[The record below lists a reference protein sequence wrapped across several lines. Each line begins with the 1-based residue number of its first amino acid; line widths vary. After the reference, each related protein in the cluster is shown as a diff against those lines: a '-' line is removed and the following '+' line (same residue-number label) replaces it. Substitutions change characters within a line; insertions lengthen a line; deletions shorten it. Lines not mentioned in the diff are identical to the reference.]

1 MSLERG
7 SHLYSNTWQQIIL
20 FLLIIIGSS
29 IFVSSAILS
38 IRKSAFERQ
47 LEELAERKRR
57 RLGVRTLSFSLS
69 KRRAS
74 IGNQREAAVAS
85 GAVRGNPIQDT
96 DHEAEYRPTFVARVR
111 TGSMNDLKRPEEIPN
126 GDADPGHEEATPGHI
141 TFGDEP
147 RPLRQTTSQIQPLQR
162 RRSFLSG
169 NSGVA
174 AHSMANHPRNA
185 QPVLH
190 RNEEEPD
197 EHNRSRSGSLAKL
210 NKYFD
215 SIGGLIGRNSQFHHL
230 TEKERRALGGIEY
243 DAICVLSWL
252 VPIYFVLFQLFGAIG
267 VGAWLQINRPNTAY
281 ANGLIFHPLPRREL
295 TNRQDSILSG
305 RELSLPSVPL
315 TTPVWPFSMR
325 TPRLCRLV
333 ITVC

>member
-1 MSLERG
+1 M
-7 SHLYSNTWQQIIL
+7 L
-20 FLLIIIGSS
+20 FLLIIVGSS
-29 IFVSSAILS
+29 IFVSIATLH

-57 RLGVRTLSFSLS
+57 RLGILTLTFSLS

-74 IGNQREAAVAS
+74 ISNQREEAVAS
-85 GAVRGNPIQDT
+85 GVVRGNPIESSDP
-96 DHEAEYRPTFVARVR
+96 EAEYQPTFAARVR
-111 TGSMNDLKRPEEIPN
+111 TESMKNLEKPQVAPN
-126 GDADPGHEEATPGHI
+126 GDADPGHGQATPGHI
-141 TFGDEP
+141 AFGDEP
-147 RPLRQTTSQIQPLQR
+147 HLMRQTTGQIQPLQR
-162 RRSFLSG
+162 RRSFIPG

-190 RNEEEPD
+190 GNEEESD
-197 EHNRSRSGSLAKL
+197 KRNRPRPGSLAKL

-215 SIGGLIGRNSQFHHL
+215 SINGFIGRNSQFYHL
-230 TEKERRALGGIEY
+230 SEKERRALGGIEY

-267 VGAWLQINRPNTAY
+267 VGAWLQINRPDTAY
-281 ANGLIFHPLPRREL
+281 ANGQTFSPLVRREL
-295 TNRQDSILSG
+295 TKHQDSILSG

-315 TTPVWPFSMR
+315 TTPAWPFSMQ
-325 TPRLCRLV
+325 TPRLCRPV
-333 ITVC
+333 TTVC